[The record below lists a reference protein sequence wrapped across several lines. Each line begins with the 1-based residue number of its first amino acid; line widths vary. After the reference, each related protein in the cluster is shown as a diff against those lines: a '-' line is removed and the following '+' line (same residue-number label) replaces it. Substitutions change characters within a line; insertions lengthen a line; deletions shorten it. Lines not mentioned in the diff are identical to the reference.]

1 MNLVELFDIYG
12 ILTTVIGIEFAL
24 LALVAFASILNGIRL
39 DHVLRQQYAERVEM
53 VELLYDDSLKK
64 ERQASEEREKLSAET
79 EEEAALL

>member
-24 LALVAFASILNGIRL
+24 LALIAFASILNAVRL
-39 DHVLRQQYAERVEM
+39 DHAIRNQYAERVEM

-64 ERQASEEREKLSAET
+64 QNDETEERERMAAEM
-79 EEEAALL
+79 EEESARL